1 MAARP
6 ASTGAKSAGGGTT
19 RSASREPK
27 RRTKA
32 PQRPAVAP
40 AEDPT
45 TREHMLDVAL
55 EAFAEL
61 GYDGASTRTIAS
73 RAGVNQGL
81 IPYYFGTKEAL
92 WRESVD
98 RAFADLRAGLEV
110 AQEDAAVGE
119 SSTDERVEQLI
130 RRFVR
135 FAARRPAFVRL
146 MNAEGKRDGPRMR
159 WIVDHHVRPVYEATR
174 VLAESAAPVA
184 RMPAGLDAAHYFYIL
199 VGAVTQL
206 FHQGPEFHRLTG
218 RDPADEAVVEAH
230 ADALVALFARPKE
243 KKT

>member
-1 MAARP
+1 MAARR
-6 ASTGAKSAGGGTT
+6 ASTNAKSGG
-19 RSASREPK
+19 ASGAPGK
-27 RRTKA
+27 RRAKA
-32 PQRPAVAP
+32 PQRPAVGGTD
-40 AEDPT
+40 DPT

-61 GYDGASTRTIAS
+61 GYDGASTRIIAS

-92 WRESVD
+92 WREAVD
-98 RAFADLRAGLEV
+98 RAFADLRAGLAV
-110 AQEDAAVGE
+110 AQEDAGE
-119 SSTDERVEQLI
+119 ADAAGAADRVEQLI

-159 WIVDHHVRPVYEATR
+159 WIVDHHVRPVYEGTR
-174 VLAESAAPVA
+174 ILAEQATPVA
-184 RMPAGLDAAHYFYIL
+184 SMPPGLDAAHYFYIL

-206 FHQGPEFHRLTG
+206 FHQGPEFRRLTG

-230 ADALVALFARPKE
+230 ADALVALFIRPQGE
-243 KKT
+243 PT